1 MSVKYVVIIQCDIAR
16 ERCSGFACAKSFYD
30 REGFFKD
37 LGYPHGTRYIA
48 ITCRGCCGG
57 QIASLLEHFSNKLA
71 RQTEVK
77 KDEVAIHLSTCM
89 VTDNYHH
96 DRCPNLEYIKG
107 IVRKK
112 GFVNI
117 VDGTFRSANASK
129 RRSEGVYKDYELEAP
144 CGEDNAL

>member
-1 MSVKYVVIIQCDIAR
+1 
-16 ERCSGFACAKSFYD
+16 
-30 REGFFKD
+30 
-37 LGYPHGTRYIA
+37 
-48 ITCRGCCGG
+48 
-57 QIASLLEHFSNKLA
+57 
-71 RQTEVK
+71 
-77 KDEVAIHLSTCM
+77 M

-129 RRSEGVYKDYELEAP
+129 RRSEGVYKDYELKAP
-144 CGEDNAL
+144 CGAGDTL